1 MFVEP
6 AILGRGGTY
15 RRLFQPLTFSILL
28 VLLLAACG
36 RAEPTPT
43 PIPAAPTASAAPAAT
58 MASAPTPTA
67 GQTTAQAD
75 APVNMPIATE
85 ASPAEA
91 ANAET
96 TANAPI
102 PAAFVRDRV
111 LYIKTGPSEAEM
123 IPVEDCRATD
133 CHIYHTVWSP
143 TGSHLL
149 YYLDSYERNVPRQ
162 LRMADAAGTVQT
174 ITEQAAF
181 IQPAA
186 WSPDGTSIVYRTDTG
201 TYTEPTNGPARQIQE
216 LWTVAV
222 AADGTLGT
230 PELRGE
236 VTFGEG
242 CGGGGR
248 SESANT
254 YEREGGFAYGYLSGI
269 LIWTPADI
277 LLYTDNCTARGVNR
291 FDLANNAALEPYAN
305 DLRSLSLNATGE
317 QWVAIDNQN
326 QLVSGTPTSLET
338 TVITTSAAPEM
349 VVYGQ
354 VTGSI
359 YYTTLEYVG
368 DTTLIEQMGSMDP
381 AILIQPFFDTTLAA
395 LVKLDLATGIETELY
410 GGDGYAYAR
419 ITETAGGSVIF
430 SRVQDITEVQAALE
444 KNELTA
450 ENWREYLP
458 TVDVLML
465 APGSTK
471 PTVLLAD
478 AAQYTVV
485 N

>member
-1 MFVEP
+1 MFSERT
-6 AILGRGGTY
+6 ILGSGCVY
-15 RRLFQPLTFSILL
+15 RRQVQPLTFSILL

-36 RAEPTPT
+36 RTETTPT
-43 PIPAAPTASAAPAAT
+43 PIPATPTTAPVAT
-58 MASAPTPTA
+58 IASAPTPTA
-67 GQTTAQAD
+67 AQATAQAD
-75 APVNMPIATE
+75 APATTPLATE
-85 ASPAEA
+85 AAPAEV
-91 ANAET
+91 ANTET
-96 TANAPI
+96 AANAPI

-111 LYIKTGPSEAEM
+111 LYIQTGPSETDL

-149 YYLDSYERNVPRQ
+149 YYLDSYDRNVPRQ
-162 LRMADAAGTVQT
+162 LRMANTAGTVQT

-186 WSPDGTSIVYRTDTG
+186 WSPDGTSIAYRTDTG

-216 LWTVAV
+216 LWTLTV

-230 PELRGE
+230 PERRGE

-269 LIWTPADI
+269 FIWTPADI
-277 LLYTDNCTARGVNR
+277 LLYSDNCTTRGVNR
-291 FDLANNAALEPYAN
+291 FDLTNNAPLEPYAN
-305 DLRSLSLNATGE
+305 DLRSLSLNAAGD

-326 QLVSGTPTSLET
+326 RLVSGTPTSLET

-368 DTTLIEQMGSMDP
+368 DTTLIEQMGSLDP
-381 AILIQPFFDTTLAA
+381 AILIQPFFDTTRAA
-395 LVKLDLATGIETELY
+395 LIKLDPAGVETELY

-419 ITETAGGSVIF
+419 ITETADGSVIF
-430 SRVQDITEVQAALE
+430 SRVQDITELQAALE
-444 KNELTA
+444 NNELTA

-478 AAQYTVV
+478 AAQYTIV